1 MTVACSNLRN
11 VEGANMELMS
21 LIDAIAESILPSK
34 TYNLGLDDADSM
46 KIIVENT
53 ELPHSTFVNAEKQ
66 L

>member
-1 MTVACSNLRN
+1 
-11 VEGANMELMS
+11 MELMS

-34 TYNLGLDDADSM
+34 TYNLGLVDADSM